1 MMSPAIPS
9 SPAPHPPVAIGRRV
23 DQDGRHGEAPQT
35 AFGRRLPTAAFQPL
49 PQSPGHLAVVSS
61 PAVQETVAVFGQPV
75 AGNPTQYMMEKAF
88 ADVGLEWRYLTLEV
102 APENLA
108 DAVRGMRAMGFRG
121 CNLTIPHK
129 VAVIQYLDRTSE
141 AAALMG
147 AVNCVNRVGDELVG
161 ENTDG
166 KGFVQSLRE
175 VTDPAGR
182 VVVILGAG
190 GAARAIAVEV
200 GLAGA
205 ARITVVNRGEAR
217 GRELATLIGEKVG
230 VAAQFVHWQGDF
242 RVPPETEVLI
252 NATSIG
258 LGDAAARVPL
268 VVDTLEADMVVADVI
283 FNPPQTRL
291 ICDAR
296 ERGCQTLDGLGMLVN
311 QAVIAFK
318 IWTGQDARAE
328 VMRDALEEF
337 LGL

>member
-1 MMSPAIPS
+1 MSAGGFS
-9 SPAPHPPVAIGRRV
+9 VLFSARLAPP
-23 DQDGRHGEAPQT
+23 
-35 AFGRRLPTAAFQPL
+35 QPL
-49 PQSPGHLAVVSS
+49 QSTGRWIKIDGTKPLLQLALIPPLVSPHVSHS
-61 PAVQETVAVFGQPV
+61 PLQEIVAVFGQPV

-88 ADVGLEWRYLTLEV
+88 AQLGIDWRYLTLEI
-102 APENLA
+102 APEHLG
-108 DAVRGMRAMGFRG
+108 DAIKGMRAMGFRG

-129 VAVIQYLDRTSE
+129 VAVIPHLDRTSE

-147 AVNCVNRVGDELVG
+147 AVNTVNRIGQDLVG

-175 VTDPAGR
+175 VTDPAGKN
-182 VVVILGAG
+182 VLILGAG

-205 ARITVVNRGEAR
+205 AQITVVNRSATR
-217 GRELATLIGEKVG
+217 GQELVDLLNDKVHVATR
-230 VAAQFVHWQGDF
+230 FVIWEGNHA
-242 RVPPETEVLI
+242 VPPETEVVI

-268 VVDTLEADMVVADVI
+268 AVQTLEPDMVVADVV
-283 FNPPQTRL
+283 FNPPETRL
-291 ICDAR
+291 LRDAAQ
-296 ERGCQTLDGLGMLVN
+296 RGCKTLDGLGMLVN

-318 IWTGQDARAE
+318 IWTGRDANPE
-328 VMRDALEEF
+328 TMRDALEEF